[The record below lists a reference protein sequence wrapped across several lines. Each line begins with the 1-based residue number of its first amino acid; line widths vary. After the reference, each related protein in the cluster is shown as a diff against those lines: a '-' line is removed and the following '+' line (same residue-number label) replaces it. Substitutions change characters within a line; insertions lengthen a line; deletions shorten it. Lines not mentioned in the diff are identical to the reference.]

1 MKSAHKVKAYRN
13 NTDTAG
19 KAAFLGSYLTKETVD
34 IEKLCEQTAAQSGL
48 TAIQVRA
55 ILEGSFDA
63 IAELE
68 KEGLVIV
75 HLDGLTV
82 MAVITGSFP
91 TSDAPFDGERNALEL
106 AIRLDDDIRLAFVNE
121 TAQMVT
127 DATMARVRIDN
138 VMDLDAPRPMNIIHG
153 VKPFRVAG
161 FNMVMDDEGAEAYLQ
176 NSIGV
181 TFPVTVDEVAST
193 QLFTAHVAAAVEPG
207 DYRLVVKSRGGDPEG
222 VLQTTFR
229 RVKCLAVASTGPV
242 IEYAYSAGHED
253 VSILKCLADGL
264 VDESFITREDFKRD
278 DIAGYIYKISK
289 KSTGEF
295 YIGQTIYL
303 PIFRWGQHLKTDRF
317 DMKGIVDYQF
327 EVIEIVPITENIL
340 AREKYY
346 IQKFIPTKIYSNT
359 FRKK

>member
-19 KAAFLGSYLTKETVD
+19 KAAFLGSYLTKETIA

-153 VKPFRVAG
+153 QKQFRVAG
-161 FNMVMDDEGAEAYLQ
+161 FNMVLEDEGAEVYLQ

-193 QLFTAHVAAAVEPG
+193 QLVTAHVAAAVEPG

-229 RVKCLAVASTGPV
+229 RVKCLAAEMPRPRITSVTSEGHESEIDRLFKGSAASVNGSALGRVKSVRLDFKDTQGEPWSDVYGEAELAVTDGKVTFADPV
-242 IEYAYSAGHED
+242 TRMEGVCMDASFTFDPSAGATVTLVFED
-253 VSILKCLADGL
+253 GSELAHCISI
-264 VDESFITREDFKRD
+264 
-278 DIAGYIYKISK
+278 
-289 KSTGEF
+289 GE
-295 YIGQTIYL
+295 
-303 PIFRWGQHLKTDRF
+303 
-317 DMKGIVDYQF
+317 
-327 EVIEIVPITENIL
+327 
-340 AREKYY
+340 
-346 IQKFIPTKIYSNT
+346 
-359 FRKK
+359 

>member
-19 KAAFLGSYLTKETVD
+19 KAAFLGSYLTKETIA

-161 FNMVMDDEGAEAYLQ
+161 FNMVMDDEGAEVYLQ

-229 RVKCLAVASTGPV
+229 RVKCLAAEMPSPRITSVTSEGHESEINRLFKGAAASVNGSALGRVKSVRLEFKDTQGESWNDVYGEADLTVTDGKVTFADPV
-242 IEYAYSAGHED
+242 TRMEGVCMDASFTFDPSAGATVTLIFED
-253 VSILKCLADGL
+253 GTELSHRVSI
-264 VDESFITREDFKRD
+264 EE
-278 DIAGYIYKISK
+278 
-289 KSTGEF
+289 
-295 YIGQTIYL
+295 
-303 PIFRWGQHLKTDRF
+303 
-317 DMKGIVDYQF
+317 
-327 EVIEIVPITENIL
+327 
-340 AREKYY
+340 
-346 IQKFIPTKIYSNT
+346 
-359 FRKK
+359 

>member
-19 KAAFLGSYLTKETVD
+19 KAAFLGSYLTKETVN

-176 NSIGV
+176 NPLGV

-193 QLFTAHVAAAVEPG
+193 QLFTAHVAAAVDPG

-253 VSILKCLADGL
+253 DRTHIHYDEPNTLYIVGKNLSGAAVKVSYTDSDGDMNIDVPDDRVMAETDGISINGDWLAETLPHGL
-264 VDESFITREDFKRD
+264 AADMTFTFTTAE
-278 DIAGYIYKISK
+278 
-289 KSTGEF
+289 GEASV
-295 YIGQTIYL
+295 TL
-303 PIFRWGQHLKTDRF
+303 SH
-317 DMKGIVDYQF
+317 
-327 EVIEIVPITENIL
+327 E
-340 AREKYY
+340 
-346 IQKFIPTKIYSNT
+346 
-359 FRKK
+359 

>member
-19 KAAFLGSYLTKETVD
+19 KAAFLGSYLTKETIA
-34 IEKLCEQTAAQSGL
+34 IEKLCEQVSAQSGL

-176 NSIGV
+176 NTLGV
-181 TFPVTVDEVAST
+181 TFPVTVDEVVST
-193 QLFTAHVAAAVEPG
+193 QLFTAHIAAAVEPG

-229 RVKCLAVASTGPV
+229 RVKCLAAEMPRPRITSVTSEGHESEIDRLFKGAAASVNGSALGRVKSVRLEFKDTQGESWNDVYGEADLTVTDGKVTFADPV
-242 IEYAYSAGHED
+242 TRMEGVCMNASFTFDPSAGATVTLIFED
-253 VSILKCLADGL
+253 GTELAHRVSI
-264 VDESFITREDFKRD
+264 RE
-278 DIAGYIYKISK
+278 
-289 KSTGEF
+289 
-295 YIGQTIYL
+295 
-303 PIFRWGQHLKTDRF
+303 
-317 DMKGIVDYQF
+317 
-327 EVIEIVPITENIL
+327 
-340 AREKYY
+340 
-346 IQKFIPTKIYSNT
+346 
-359 FRKK
+359 